1 MRNLEP
7 RLVVAAV
14 GLVFVAVGLPLA
26 VNFRNAAASHARRNI
41 ESVRRLERPLR
52 RVPPWKRLHQQP
64 IDQQIARQVP
74 LMRLTGG
81 ILAGL
86 GLLLLIDAVLSH

>member
-7 RLVVAAV
+7 RLVIAAV
-14 GLVFVAVGLPLA
+14 GLVFVALGLPAA

-52 RVPPWKRLHQQP
+52 RVPLLRRLRQP
-64 IDQQIARQVP
+64 PMDEQIAHQVP

-81 ILAGL
+81 IFVGL
-86 GLLLLIDAVLSH
+86 GLLLLIDAVISH